1 MNREKS
7 HTGNLIGMFSLFDGR
22 LGAGQSRD
30 EAQRAY
36 SYEFGQYA
44 HGRLEHDEFKDASKA
59 PYDLQFLD
67 TMGMHHQSA
76 VEMAK
81 LAEDRSEHAE
91 LKAMSKKIIS
101 DQQGEISQMKSWR
114 EQWYPGKSQAMN
126 MEMPGMMDSM
136 KGMSMPKLAASKGK
150 EFDSMFLD
158 MMIKH
163 HSGAVKMAKSAEAK
177 AQHQEIKDLSKKMVS
192 AQQDEIAQMKKWK
205 VQWKL
210 AGS

>member
-1 MNREKS
+1 MKN
-7 HTGNLIGMFSLFDGR
+7 HILAISLGC
-22 LGAGQSRD
+22 LVCSTAVL
-30 EAQRAY
+30 AQDKAEMKPNAPMAM
-36 SYEFGQYA
+36 SSA
-44 HGRLEHDEFKDASKA
+44 TTHMDDSSMMSSKDASKA

-91 LKAMSKKIIS
+91 LKAMAKKMIS

-163 HSGAVKMAKSAEAK
+163 HAGAVKMAKSAEAK
-177 AQHQEIKDLSKKMVS
+177 AQHPEIKDLSKKMVS
-192 AQQDEIAQMKKWK
+192 AQLDEITQMKKWK